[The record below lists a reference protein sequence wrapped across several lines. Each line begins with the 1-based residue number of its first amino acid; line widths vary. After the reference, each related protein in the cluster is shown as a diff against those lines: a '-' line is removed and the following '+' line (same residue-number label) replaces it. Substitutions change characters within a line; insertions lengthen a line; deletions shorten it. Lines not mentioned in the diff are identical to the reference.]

1 MRVNL
6 VFLVLFSR
14 KKKKERNAL
23 TWNSICFLSF
33 PFLFFIF
40 DNFIHEMKN
49 PQPILKRK
57 GWLEWMKMRSPNASL
72 RFTFVKQT
80 HVRKQKKLNIF
91 KIISR
96 FYDSVFCEKREISW
110 FILRLSNAPNE
121 VIPLALSPR
130 RLILG
135 PRHHLWQAGST
146 CCAAGAL
153 TAFNH

>member
-1 MRVNL
+1 
-6 VFLVLFSR
+6 
-14 KKKKERNAL
+14 
-23 TWNSICFLSF
+23 
-33 PFLFFIF
+33 
-40 DNFIHEMKN
+40 
-49 PQPILKRK
+49 
-57 GWLEWMKMRSPNASL
+57 MKMRSPNASL

-130 RLILG
+130 RLILC
-135 PRHHLWQAGST
+135 PPSSP
-146 CCAAGAL
+146 L
-153 TAFNH
+153 TSRKHVLRRWLSNGIQSLVRCSLIIGITLVFSFAKFKAKYFISSFPEKKLRKIF